1 MTRRRAILA
10 LSLLGAPC
18 LASAETVSRTV
29 GQVTMTADL
38 SQAYPGGIVVARLRS
53 RYGLGTTYAIL
64 DGRRVPFVES
74 AQGPRAIVPVP
85 LTAKAGPET
94 LGIEIFARRGR
105 QRIPLDIAIAA
116 HDYPPRTVVIPE
128 TRRHLV
134 RSPEATRASRQLL
147 TLVRTE
153 SQRALWQGPF
163 RPPVSAEPAASFG
176 SPQTYVGGSPV
187 EYLTDGAFGEQ
198 HRGLDYDAP
207 AGTVV
212 QSPAAAVVL
221 FTGYMPV
228 PGNVVVLDHGQGV
241 VSVLSHLSRI
251 DVREG
256 ESVEARV
263 PLGLSGD
270 SGVAAGP
277 LVEWRLYIHGIAV
290 DPRVMDGLGN

>member
-1 MTRRRAILA
+1 MIRRRAFLA
-10 LSLLGAPC
+10 LSLLGLPC

-29 GQVTMTADL
+29 GQVTMIADL
-38 SQAYPGGIVVARLRS
+38 SQAWPGGSIVARLRS
-53 RYGLGTTYAIL
+53 RYGLGTTNAIF
-64 DGRRVPFVES
+64 DGRRVAFVES

-105 QRIPLDIAIAA
+105 QRIPLDIAIAPR
-116 HDYPPRTVVIPE
+116 DYPPRTVVIPE
-128 TRRHLV
+128 TRRHIL

-153 SQRALWQGPF
+153 SPRALWQGPF
-163 RPPVSAEPAASFG
+163 RPPAPSEAVASFG

-187 EYLTDGAFGEQ
+187 EYLIDGAFGEQ
-198 HRGLDYDAP
+198 HRGLDYNAP

-212 QSPAAAVVL
+212 QAPAAAVVL

-228 PGNVVVLDHGQGV
+228 PGNVVILDHGQGV
-241 VSVLSHLSRI
+241 VSVLCHLSRI
-251 DVREG
+251 DVHEG
-256 ESVEARV
+256 ESLEARA

-270 SGVAAGP
+270 SGVAPGP
-277 LVEWRLYIHGIAV
+277 LLQWRLYIHGIAV
-290 DPRVMDGLGN
+290 DPRVMDALGD

>member
-1 MTRRRAILA
+1 MTRRRALLA

-18 LASAETVSRTV
+18 LAPAETVSRTV
-29 GQVTMTADL
+29 GQVTMMADL
-38 SQAYPGGIVVARLRS
+38 SQAWPGGVVVARLHS
-53 RYGLGTTYAIL
+53 RYGLGSTFAIF
-64 DGRRVPFVES
+64 DGRRVLFVES
-74 AQGPRAIVPVP
+74 AQGPRAVVPVP

-105 QRIPLDIAIAA
+105 QRIPLDIVIAPR
-116 HDYPPRTVVIPE
+116 DYPPRTVVIPE

-153 SQRALWQGPF
+153 SSRALWQGPF
-163 RPPVSAEPAASFG
+163 RPPVPSEPVASFG

-187 EYLTDGAFGEQ
+187 EYLIDGAFGEQ
-198 HRGLDYDAP
+198 HRGLDYEVP

-212 QSPAAAVVL
+212 QAPAAGVVL

-228 PGNVVVLDHGQGV
+228 PGNLVVLDHGQGV
-241 VSVLSHLSRI
+241 VSAFSHLSRI
-251 DVREG
+251 DVHEG
-256 ESVEARV
+256 DAVEARA

-277 LVEWRLYIHGIAV
+277 LLEWRLYIHGIAV
-290 DPRVMDGLGN
+290 DPRVMDGLEN